1 MYWFSVFA
9 CFGGFRL
16 GLGFL
21 VILVSWLVL
30 GFVWLVCFVCGL
42 VLGFLFQIQDV
53 KRF

>member
-9 CFGGFRL
+9 CFGGFWL

-30 GFVWLVCFVCGL
+30 GFVCLVCFVCGL